1 LRHVLRPALM
11 LGGHRFLAEGAVAV
25 EDMQP
30 IGERLR
36 LLRRYRGLTQ
46 VELAGLVG
54 VSASMVSMWETGSES
69 LDRRST
75 IAKLA
80 AALRVS
86 ETDLTGGPPHLGI
99 DPQQSGPHEGI
110 PALRMALLTNSLSSP
125 ATDRARP
132 AAELAGE
139 VREIEALYRQAD
151 YVTVGRRL
159 PAVIDE
165 LHVHAGPD
173 AGEGVRKAA
182 LAALIEACV
191 TASFMA
197 KTLGYADLA
206 HVAALR
212 AEEAARVLGDP
223 AGHGKAAFLRFHTAP
238 RQMESWDRALTLAER
253 AAGALE
259 PHAAVGEPAC
269 ILGLLTLSAA
279 LAAAVLQRGP
289 AMEHWLSES
298 AALAARVPDDMSAN
312 WMSFGATNVAVWRT
326 GLAVERGEGGGKVL
340 ELAGAVDER
349 KLTTSLRRADF
360 LTDVGRG
367 MVRDRQTRM
376 QAVQWLHRAET
387 AAPQRVRNS
396 MPAREAV
403 TYLLTHA
410 RAASGGR
417 ELRGMAARM
426 GVPH

>member
-1 LRHVLRPALM
+1 M

-36 LLRRYRGLTQ
+36 LLRRWRGLTQ
-46 VELAGLVG
+46 TELAGLAG
-54 VSASMVSMWETGSES
+54 IAPSLISMYETGQRS
-69 LDRRST
+69 LDRRSL
-75 IAKLA
+75 IASLA

-86 ETDLTGGPPHLGI
+86 ETDLTGGPPHLGT

-110 PALRMALLTNSLSSP
+110 PALRAALLTNSLSGP
-125 ATDRARP
+125 AAVTARP
-132 AAELAGE
+132 AAVLGAE
-139 VREIEALYRQAD
+139 VREIGALHRGGD
-151 YVTVGRRL
+151 YVAVGARL

-165 LHVHAGPD
+165 LHVHAAPG
-173 AGEGVRKAA
+173 AGEAERKLA
-182 LAALIEACV
+182 LGALIEAC
-191 TASFMA
+191 TWACFMA
-197 KTLGYADLA
+197 KGLGYAELA

-212 AEEAARVLGDP
+212 AEDAAGVLGDP
-223 AGHGKAAFLRFHTAP
+223 AGQGKAAFLRFFTVP
-238 RQMESWDRALTLAER
+238 RQMESWERGLAVAER

-259 PHAAVGEPAC
+259 PHAADGEAAC
-269 ILGLLTLSAA
+269 VLGLLTLSAA

-289 AMEHWLSES
+289 AVEHWLSE
-298 AALAARVPDDMSAN
+298 AGALAARVPDDMSGN
-312 WMSFGATNVAVWRT
+312 WQSFSATNVAVWRT
-326 GLAVERGEGGGKVL
+326 ALAVERGEGGGKVL

-349 KLTTSLRRADF
+349 KLTARSRRADF

-367 MVRDRQTRM
+367 LARDRQTAA
-376 QAVQWLHRAET
+376 QAGRWLHRAET

-403 TYLLTHA
+403 AYLLIHA
-410 RAASGGR
+410 RAAAGGR

-426 GVPH
+426 GVPR

>member
-1 LRHVLRPALM
+1 
-11 LGGHRFLAEGAVAV
+11 
-25 EDMQP
+25 MQP

-36 LLRRYRGLTQ
+36 LLRRWRGLSQ
-46 VELAGLVG
+46 AELAGLAG
-54 VSASMVSMWETGSES
+54 QSPSIISMIENGQRS

-75 IAKLA
+75 IAALA

-86 ETDLTGGPPHLGI
+86 ETDLTGGPPHLGT
-99 DPQQSGPHEGI
+99 DAQQSRPHEGI
-110 PALRMALLTNSLSSP
+110 PALRLALLTNSLSCP
-125 ATDRARP
+125 AGDRARP

-139 VREIEALYRQAD
+139 VREIEALYRRSD

-165 LHVHAGPD
+165 LHVHASPD
-173 AGEGVRKAA
+173 AAEADRKLA

-212 AEEAARVLGDP
+212 AEDAAGMLGDP

-238 RQMESWDRALTLAER
+238 RQMQSWDRALAVAER

-259 PHAAVGEPAC
+259 PHTAAGEPAC
-269 ILGLLTLSAA
+269 VLGLLTLSAA

-298 AALAARVPDDMSAN
+298 ESLAARVPDDMSAN
-312 WMSFGATNVAVWRT
+312 WQSFGATNVAVWRT
-326 GLAVERGEGGGKVL
+326 ALAVERGEGGGKVL

-349 KLTTSLRRADF
+349 KLTTGLRQADF

-367 MVRDRQTRM
+367 LARDRQTQA

-387 AAPQRVRNS
+387 VAPQRVRNS
-396 MPAREAV
+396 MPAREAI
-403 TYLLTHA
+403 TYLLTQA

>member
-1 LRHVLRPALM
+1 M

-86 ETDLTGGPPHLGI
+86 ETDLTGGPPHLGT
-99 DPQQSGPHEGI
+99 DPQQSRPHEGI
-110 PALRMALLTNSLSSP
+110 PALKAALLTNSLSCP
-125 ATDRARP
+125 AAATARP
-132 AAELAGE
+132 AEVLAAE
-139 VREIEALYRQAD
+139 VRGIEALHRGGD
-151 YVTVGRRL
+151 YVAIGSRL

-165 LHVHAGPD
+165 LHVHAGPA
-173 AGEGVRKAA
+173 AGEAERKLA
-182 LAALIEACV
+182 LAALIEACMW
-191 TASFMA
+191 ACFMA
-197 KTLGYADLA
+197 RNLGYAELA

-212 AEEAARVLGDP
+212 AEDAAGVLGDP
-223 AGHGKAAFLRFHTAP
+223 AGLGKAAFLRFFTVP
-238 RQMESWDRALTLAER
+238 RQLESWDRGLAVAER

-259 PHAAVGEPAC
+259 PHARDGEAVC
-269 ILGLLTLSAA
+269 VLGLLTLAAA

-289 AMEHWLSES
+289 AVEHWLSE
-298 AALAARVPDDMSAN
+298 AAVLAGRVPDDMSGN
-312 WMSFGATNVAVWRT
+312 WQSFSATNVAVWRT
-326 GLAVERGEGGGKVL
+326 ALAVERGESGGKML

-349 KLTTSLRRADF
+349 KLTVASRRADF

-367 MVRDRQTRM
+367 LARDRQTRT
-376 QAVQWLHRAET
+376 QAAQWLHRAET

-410 RAASGGR
+410 RAAAGGR

-426 GVPH
+426 GIPH